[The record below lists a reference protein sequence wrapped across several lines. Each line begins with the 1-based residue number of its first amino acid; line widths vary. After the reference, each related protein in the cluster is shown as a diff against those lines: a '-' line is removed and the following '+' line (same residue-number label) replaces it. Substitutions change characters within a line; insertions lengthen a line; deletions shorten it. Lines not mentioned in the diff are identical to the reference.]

1 VQKTFTEK
9 SLLSFF
15 EAVLAGA
22 HHGVTPKTRGST
34 MVTDELLLDE
44 LVDEPEDLFTIP
56 EIKRE
61 LAHEHRDE
69 ELGLRGLL
77 EQPERALPDRLS
89 RLRPPV
95 FYRVY
100 DWNSAVDD
108 EVSSAA

>member
-1 VQKTFTEK
+1 M
-9 SLLSFF
+9 L
-15 EAVLAGA
+15 
-22 HHGVTPKTRGST
+22 
-34 MVTDELLLDE
+34 TDELLIDDLM
-44 LVDEPEDLFTIP
+44 DEPEDPFTIP

-89 RLRPPV
+89 RLSPTAL
-95 FYRVY
+95 YRMY
-100 DWNSAVDD
+100 DWNSAADD